1 MTVYKPY
8 PEEASTAAQMAVLIA
23 QQRDIEFDALSKDRV
38 DSPTTPNVPSLLVQ
52 VVPMTRSSIKSTVVK
67 DGIYK
72 TDEICT
78 AKFAADCAR
87 IGLR

>member
-1 MTVYKPY
+1 
-8 PEEASTAAQMAVLIA
+8 
-23 QQRDIEFDALSKDRV
+23 
-38 DSPTTPNVPSLLVQ
+38 
-52 VVPMTRSSIKSTVVK
+52 MTRSSIKSTVVK